1 MPIIGE
7 EGKGGTCG
15 KATKGTPIEGASAPY
30 KGKSAGRRKKV
41 KESKGERGSA
51 CGQAMRSTARV
62 EEELSRKA
70 KKKSRGT
77 LWKRHPRRGAIIR
90 TKMVYEGS
98 SSVIPNL

>member
-15 KATKGTPIEGASAPY
+15 KATKGTPIEGASVPY

-77 LWKRHPRRGAIIR
+77 LEEASQKRCN
-90 TKMVYEGS
+90 Y
-98 SSVIPNL
+98 

>member
-1 MPIIGE
+1 VPIIGE
-7 EGKGGTCG
+7 EGKGGACG

-41 KESKGERGSA
+41 KESKGGRGSA